1 MADTAPPSFRLPPAF
16 EAWFA
21 ARGWSPRLHQLALAE
36 ASLSGDS
43 ALLIAP
49 TGGGKTLAGFLGTL
63 IELSG
68 PSSPPPPAGEVAP
81 KATEGGAPRPALHTL
96 YISPLKA
103 LAADVQRNLMTPVS
117 EMALPIRIETRT
129 GDTAPHVRQRQRKT
143 PPDILLTT
151 PEQLA
156 LLIASDHA
164 ASFFADLKCVIID
177 EIHAIAP
184 SKRGD
189 LLSLGLATLATW
201 SPTCRF
207 LGLSATVR
215 DPEQLAGWLNV
226 RRPAEQPSSPP
237 PFTGEVPRRGGGG
250 EPQCATSGAPR
261 AGGAPPPPHPGGG
274 GAGGGVRG
282 KPPPPPPPPRRGP
295 GGRRAPPPPPP
306 PPRPSVQ
313 PLPPPSP
320 SAPPPP

>member
-1 MADTAPPSFRLPPAF
+1 MADTASPSFRLPPAF

-21 ARGWSPRLHQLALAE
+21 ARGWSPRPHQLALAE

-49 TGGGKTLAGFLGTL
+49 TGGGKTLAGFLGSL
-63 IELSG
+63 IEL
-68 PSSPPPPAGEVAP
+68 AQRP
-81 KATEGGAPRPALHTL
+81 KSNSDIPALHTL

-129 GDTAPHVRQRQRKT
+129 GDTAPHIRQRQRKS

-189 LLSLGLATLATW
+189 LLALGLATLAEW
-201 SPTCRF
+201 APTCRF

-215 DPEQLAGWLNV
+215 DPEQLAGWLDV

-237 PFTGEVPRRGGGG
+237 PFTGEVAPKATEGGPPHTAASPLRPVGTSPVNGGG
-250 EPQCATSGAPR
+250 ECR
-261 AGGAPPPPHPGGG
+261 
-274 GAGGGVRG
+274 VRIIQT
-282 KPPPPPPPPRRGP
+282 
-295 GGRRAPPPPPP
+295 
-306 PPRPSVQ
+306 PSHLTPDISILVSRERI
-313 PLPPPSP
+313 P
-320 SAPPPP
+320 